1 MNNLDWSNSVVAQT
15 MMRGYPIFGENG
27 LNISSGSG
35 SPTNFG
41 SDSGGSPTNFSAYL
55 DLEPTFE
62 LNVENF
68 IAYLES
74 EESRLYGYT
83 IQALAGKGSTRGSYS
98 NYIPAGVK
106 IGLAHLTLYNSHAY
120 SPEKASFDLLYGE
133 DSGGHG
139 GSPGTSSTY
148 KRDALRFI
156 GGNGANDHHSFL
168 LVETRGPALLRHPCN
183 RPLQTESTIRFTQ
196 AYLDAIDELPSD
208 FDYQAYLRFGT
219 RFGRGYVS
227 SLDFSHTEIRIASK
241 VYVTLGS
248 KNYTETNCQDP
259 PFNMLTYGVFRDG
272 GRGCYHTVN
281 ALTDDQRS
289 KLETFENNLFRMI
302 RKNTKAPTTSPTR
315 TPTQTQTR
323 VPSFSPTS
331 SPTSVPVSLSTSAA
345 ATSTCFTS
353 KLPVALAL
361 ALFSFLPQ

>member
-15 MMRGYPIFGENG
+15 MMRGYPIFGEHG
-27 LNISSGSG
+27 LNISSGS
-35 SPTNFG
+35 
-41 SDSGGSPTNFSAYL
+41 GSPTNFSAYL

-62 LNVENF
+62 IDVENF

-74 EESRLYGYT
+74 EESRLMPSYT
-83 IQALAGKGSTRGSYS
+83 IQDLYSKGSTSGTFS
-98 NYIPAGVK
+98 NYIPAGVE
-106 IGLAHLTLYNSHAY
+106 IGLAHLTVYNSHAR

-133 DSGGHG
+133 DS
-139 GSPGTSSTY
+139 PGTSSTY
-148 KRDALRFI
+148 KRDALRFV
-156 GGNGANDHHSFL
+156 GGNDANNYSFL
-168 LVETRGPALLRHPCN
+168 LVETTGPAFLRHQCD
-183 RPLQTESTIRFTQ
+183 RPLQTETIIRFTQ

-208 FDYQAYLRFGT
+208 FDYQAYLSFGT
-219 RFGRGYVS
+219 RFGRGYVR
-227 SLDFSHTEIRIASK
+227 SLYFSHTEIRIASK

-259 PFNMLTYGVFRDG
+259 PFNMLTYGVFRDH
-272 GRGCYHTVN
+272 RQGCFD

-289 KLETFENNLFRMI
+289 KLETFENNLFGMI
-302 RKNTKAPTTSPTR
+302 RNNTKAPTTSPTR
-315 TPTQTQTR
+315 TPT
-323 VPSFSPTS
+323 VPSSSPTS
-331 SPTSVPVSLSTSAA
+331 SPTSVPVSLGTSAA